1 MKMEIKNLVYIFI
14 LLVVIYFLTQK
25 ITIKKIEK
33 IENIADM
40 NAAEACKKISSK
52 AEEIEAHYDGA
63 AKVVATAQA
72 FLNPKNYSS
81 GDNKSSDMMRN
92 IINTNMSQDDIT
104 KISNECANTASS
116 VQINE
121 IDVQQCPYC
130 MLNGCYIANVTQENI
145 SKSVQTCAMQ
155 SAIDTLMSKTNSI
168 DAQAL
173 AQTLQKA
180 QGVLSGSN
188 ESKKENCNIINT
200 DMSSKQYMEARGSCA
215 QSLSLNQ
222 ENKIKGCG
230 AVMNV
235 IQRNISE
242 QVQDCIMKN
251 TTKKETQTKST
262 TKVKSEM
269 KSEQITEGI
278 SPFASLGS
286 SLSCVLSS
294 CVISIGAYF
303 IMNSD
308 TAKEAINTYAES
320 KGAV

>member
-1 MKMEIKNLVYIFI
+1 MEIKNLVYIFI

-25 ITIKKIEK
+25 ITIEK

-40 NAAEACKKISSK
+40 NAAEACKKISTK

-63 AKVVATAQA
+63 AKIVDAAWGWMS
-72 FLNPKNYSS
+72 PKNYKS
-81 GDNKSSDMMRN
+81 GDNKSTDMMRN

-104 KISNECANTASS
+104 KISNDCAQTASN
-116 VQINE
+116 VQVNE
-121 IDVQQCPYC
+121 IDMTQCPYC
-130 MLNGCYIANVTQENI
+130 MKNSCDVMNVTQENI
-145 SKSVQTCAMQ
+145 SKSVQTCGMQ
-155 SAIDTLMSKTNSI
+155 SAIDVLMSKTNSI

-180 QGVLSGSN
+180 QGVMSGSN
-188 ESKKENCNIINT
+188 TSKKENCNIINT
-200 DMSSKQYMEARGSCA
+200 DMSSKEYMEVRGSCA

-242 QVQDCIMKN
+242 QVQDCIIGN
-251 TTKKETQTKST
+251 TVKKETQAKSD
-262 TKVKSEM
+262 TKVKTEM

-278 SPFASLGS
+278 SPLASLGS

-294 CVISIGAYF
+294 CVISIAAYF

-320 KGAV
+320 KGGISV